1 MMNILKKQLNFR
13 NVSVLFLIVYFAVFL
28 FYPIYKAFA
37 GSLHDWNPLTQKYHY
52 IGWENYRFVLG
63 DKLFW
68 KSLTNT
74 LFFTAISTVLRLAVG
89 LALALMLFSR
99 MTKMRTFFQ
108 GLFYMPTVTPMVAV
122 SFVWMWMFNPQ
133 FGLINRFFHLDIN
146 WLKNSNWAMIA
157 IIIMTVWKDFG
168 YATVLFLA
176 GLMGLPEE
184 VYEASRIDG
193 ANGWQT
199 FKNITLPLLKPVTLF
214 VTITSL
220 ISYFQTYI
228 QILIMTEG
236 GPGTST
242 FVISYL
248 IFDEAFVNYNFGTAS
263 AIAVILFVVIAVLTL
278 LMFRYMDM
286 GGDQQ

>member
-37 GSLHDWNPLTQKYHY
+37 GSLHDWNPLTQKYNY

-74 LFFTAISTVLRLAVG
+74 LFFTFISTVLRLAVG

-168 YATVLFLA
+168 YATVLVLA

-193 ANGWQT
+193 ANGWKT

-228 QILIMTEG
+228 QVLIMTEG

>member
-37 GSLHDWNPLTQKYHY
+37 GSLHDWNPLTQKYNY

-74 LFFTAISTVLRLAVG
+74 LFFTAISTVLRLVVG

-193 ANGWQT
+193 ANGWKS
-199 FKNITLPLLKPVTLF
+199 FKNITLALLKPVTLF

>member
-1 MMNILKKQLNFR
+1 MNILKKQLNFR
-13 NVSVLFLIVYFAVFL
+13 NLSVLFLVIYFAVFL

-37 GSLHDWNPLTQKYHY
+37 GSLHDWNPLTQKYDY

-74 LFFTAISTVLRLAVG
+74 LFFTFVSTVLRLVVG

-199 FKNITLPLLKPVTLF
+199 FKNIPLPLLKPVTLF